1 MIILLYH
8 DLVGMKEQNQLFSLL
23 KHPSLNKT
31 GPNARKIPVKKV
43 SLTGIFEVLLPLNLA
58 PNTIKNIFGSIFH
71 FVTEF
76 RQAVLGFVGEI
87 IHLFLPLGILF

>member
-23 KHPSLNKT
+23 KHLSLNKT
-31 GPNARKIPVKKV
+31 DPTARKIPVKEV
-43 SLTGIFEVLLPLNLA
+43 SLTGIFEVLFALNLA
-58 PNTIKNIFGSIFH
+58 PNAVENIFSSIFH
-71 FVTEF
+71 FVAEF